1 MSITSSPPRDTE
13 RPGESPHVTGG
24 RSRLGPG
31 WTPVPAELARRYR
44 QDGYW
49 TTDLLGDVAR
59 PTEGTRDRL
68 AVIDPR
74 HRWTYAR
81 LEEEVAALCPGWQG
95 LGLRPG
101 DTVVVQL
108 PNCAEF
114 VAVLL
119 SLWRVGAVPVMSLP
133 AHRASEITDFAHHA
147 RARAYVS
154 SERSGDFDQV
164 AMGRRLR
171 AGLPDLVH
179 VVVPQPAQDTSGPG
193 ETQHGTNAGGA
204 EGAGDATDTTGTP
217 SGTSSPVTYEALK
230 RSSPRK
236 AEGADLAAPNPF
248 DVALLQLSGGSTG
261 TPKLIPRTHADY
273 LYSVRASVGLCGV
286 DRDTTL
292 LCALPCAHNFA
303 MSSAGILGQLLAGGS
318 VVMAPDPSAATAFR
332 LIEQEKVTHAALV
345 PPMVLLWLARAAKTA
360 KAARTSRDETA
371 RSPGSGRPADAV
383 EAGSGRRGDPLETL
397 RVLHVGGSRLPEEVA
412 RRVRPELGCRLQQVF
427 GMAEGLVCYTRLDD
441 PDDVIVSAQG
451 RPLSPA
457 DEVLVVDDQDREV
470 PDGTAGH
477 LLTRGPYTIRGY
489 FRAAE
494 HNRASFTPDGF
505 YRTGDVVVRGPGGNL
520 RVVGRAKEQIN
531 RGGEKIAAG
540 DLENHLQA
548 HPDVFE
554 AAVTGEP
561 DPVLGER
568 IVAHLVL
575 RPDTTSPWHHQ
586 SPAQVLTEVRSFL
599 RERSV
604 ATYKMPD
611 KVLLVTTL
619 PRTAVG
625 KTSVAQIRDPGA
637 QPPAAR
643 TAPAARDRRR
653 GLDPDFLPAVPPQRP
668 DAVRRLLHDGQDLGH
683 LLARLEA
690 GGGYLVEDG
699 PEPGTCTVTLARA
712 VADPRETAVAV
723 FDTITHMH
731 KEDLSPFVL
740 GRHTVHGVPV
750 HASAFVLPR
759 GLRATTSLLVGPDL
773 DLHLG
778 RDREAWVRA
787 LHRAEPLST
796 RHEVVRVDGA
806 RSTVISLP
814 GALPQPFVAPATG
827 TTGTPFPKGRTV
839 RGRVTSSV
847 LGLDLEVW
855 CHLPAAQHGQSQALL
870 IASDGQVLT
879 SHVPLLPCMDRL
891 NASGQSLPVAAV
903 LFSPADPRRRPEVLG
918 MVPELADC
926 LATEVLAWAAE
937 QADLPR
943 DPARRAVSGASLG
956 GLAAADLVRRR
967 PDLVSNAIVQS
978 GAFWWPADACGEPT
992 HAQLRL
998 WQDHV
1003 GPSRPPVR
1011 VFQEVGTMEGHLLGC
1026 NRRFRDVLRERGVD
1040 LAYREYVGGHDYACW
1055 RGGIID
1061 GLLHFFPGQDL
1072 SGQDAAAVEAGG
1084 PPSSAAAVLP
1094 VDAAPVGGTDRAV
1107 SGTRVSGERA

>member
-1 MSITSSPPRDTE
+1 MSITSSPPRDME
-13 RPGESPHVTGG
+13 SPGESPRVTGG
-24 RSRLGPG
+24 HSRLGPG
-31 WTPVPAELARRYR
+31 WTPVPADLAYRYR

-49 TTDLLGDVAR
+49 TTDLLGDLAR

-68 AVIDPR
+68 AVVDPR

-81 LEEEVAALCPGWQG
+81 LEEEVAALCPGWQD

-154 SERSGDFDQV
+154 SERSGEFDQV

-171 AGLPDLVH
+171 AQLPGLVH
-179 VVVPQPAQDTSGPG
+179 VVVPQPAQDTPGAG
-193 ETQHGTNAGGA
+193 ETEHGTDG
-204 EGAGDATDTTGTP
+204 EGAGDAAATP
-217 SGTSSPVTYEALK
+217 SDTASPVTYDALK
-230 RSSPRK
+230 RLTNPEVER
-236 AEGADLAAPNPF
+236 ADLAAPNPF

-273 LYSVRASVGLCGV
+273 LYSVRASVELCGV

-345 PPMVLLWLARAAKTA
+345 PPMVLLWLARAARISRA
-360 KAARTSRDETA
+360 ETS
-371 RSPGSGRPADAV
+371 RSPGSGRPADGT
-383 EAGSGRRGDPLETL
+383 EADGGRRGGPLETL

-441 PDDVIVSAQG
+441 PDDVIVSTQG

-457 DEVLVVDDQDREV
+457 DEVLIVDDQDRQV

-489 FRAAE
+489 FRAAD
-494 HNRASFTPDGF
+494 HNRTSFTPDGF

-575 RPDTTSPWHHQ
+575 RPDAASPWHRQ
-586 SPAQVLTEVRSFL
+586 PPAQVLAEVRSFL
-599 RERSV
+599 HERSV

-625 KTSVAQIRDPGA
+625 KTSVTQIRDGGA

-643 TAPAARDRRR
+643 SGSAARGRRR
-653 GLDPDFLPAVPPQRP
+653 GLEPEFLPAVPPQHP
-668 DAVRRLLHDGQDLGH
+668 DAVRRLLHDSQDLGH
-683 LLARLEA
+683 LLTRLEA

-712 VADPRETAVAV
+712 VTDPRETAVAV

-759 GLRATTSLLVGPDL
+759 GLRATTSLLVGRDL
-773 DLHLG
+773 DHHLG
-778 RDREAWVRA
+778 RDREAWVGA

-796 RHEVVRVDGA
+796 RNEVVRVDGA

-814 GALPQPFVAPATG
+814 GALPQPFITP
-827 TTGTPFPKGRTV
+827 TGTPAPQGRTV

-847 LGLDLEVW
+847 LNLDLEVW
-855 CHLPAAQHGQSQALL
+855 CHLPADQHGQPQALL

-879 SHVPLLPCMDRL
+879 SHVPLLPCLDRL

-918 MVPELADC
+918 MVPGLADC
-926 LATEVLAWAAE
+926 LATEVLTWAAD

-978 GAFWWPADACGEPT
+978 GAFWWPTDARGEPT
-992 HAQLRL
+992 DAQLRL
-998 WQDHV
+998 WQEHV

-1026 NRRFRDVLRERGVD
+1026 NRRFRDVLREQGID
-1040 LAYREYVGGHDYACW
+1040 LVYREYVGGHDYACW

-1061 GLLHFFPGQDL
+1061 ALLHFFPSQDT
-1072 SGQDAAAVEAGG
+1072 ARAEAGSPH
-1084 PPSSAAAVLP
+1084 PPSSATAPSAGP
-1094 VDAAPVGGTDRAV
+1094 APVGGPGKAV
-1107 SGTRVSGERA
+1107 SGEQA